1 MPDTQDSIISGCLS
15 NAFSTSR
22 QEIFSPPLIIN
33 AFFLS
38 RINKYPSSSRY
49 PRSPVFNQPFTIVFL
64 VSSSFFRYPIVF
76 EGDLKTISPTAL
88 VFKKLLLSSIMPISV
103 ISGTTNPALFG
114 LFK

>member
-1 MPDTQDSIISGCLS
+1 MYAPTISPNFSSSMPDTQDSIISGCLS

-49 PRSPVFNQPFTIVFL
+49 PRSPVLTSHLQL
-64 VSSSFFRYPIVF
+64 FF
-76 EGDLKTISPTAL
+76 
-88 VFKKLLLSSIMPISV
+88 
-103 ISGTTNPALFG
+103 
-114 LFK
+114 